1 MLRLRVAL
9 PGLVA
14 GLFVS
19 ASPISQV
26 PVAARQ
32 QADASRPQASF
43 RARVTMVPIDVRVLD
58 SRGRPVT
65 DLTRDDFTILED
77 KSPQPIAHF
86 STHAFTAETPSRE
99 SPPLRTTPA
108 TDITPQ
114 HNRVFLFLVGRGR
127 HQGPTKAID
136 AMTRFMHERLLPQ
149 DQVAIV
155 AWNRATDFTTNHQLV
170 ADTVARMRQQHEKIE
185 TLLGEWFDGNGSNN
199 IPLRWMFGSHDIP
212 PHIQCEID
220 EVFEAARDLRPRQL
234 TPGAISDDRQLSE
247 DLERMWNDGFMPLSR
262 YDARNSRVPSSTLLQ
277 DLGNLYGSIQHLRY
291 LEGEKHLV
299 YVTADMIPL
308 PRQENGRTLASVAS
322 DARVVIDVLQTGGVV
337 GARPP
342 VLTNRG
348 FTPMSPLPTS
358 GDVFQMMGMTQD
370 MRLIADITGGQVS
383 VFHQAGDGLAK
394 IDTTTR
400 FGYLLGYAPANPNLD
415 GRFRNITV
423 KVNRPG
429 LTVRYRHGYYAT
441 ETLVPL
447 DRRQFVTFGRI
458 TDAGRYGGL
467 VTDIPVT
474 LKPPVLQTSASG
486 TEAVVDVTVK
496 ADSIAFKEVD
506 GRHVATLDVATFAGD
521 NAQRLVGELW
531 QKVELNLSDESYQRV
546 LRDGH
551 TQTIRL
557 PLKARPASIKVVV
570 YDYEADLAGSAVAR
584 VKIK

>member
-1 MLRLRVAL
+1 MVRQRGVR

-14 GLFVS
+14 GLCLIS
-19 ASPISQV
+19 IALTAGRSPG
-26 PVAARQ
+26 Q
-32 QADASRPQASF
+32 QTPDPSRPQASF

-65 DLTRDDFTILED
+65 DLSKDDFTILED

-86 STHAFTAETPSRE
+86 SAHAYTPE
-99 SPPLRTTPA
+99 PPPPGQPPLRATPS
-108 TDITPQ
+108 TDLAPQ
-114 HNRVFLFLVGRGR
+114 NNRVFLFLVGRGR

-136 AMTRFMHERLLPQ
+136 AMTRFMRERLLPQ

-170 ADTVARMRQQHEKIE
+170 AETMARMRQQHEKIE
-185 TLLGEWFDGNGSNN
+185 TLMSEWFDGGPGNT
-199 IPLRWMFGSHDIP
+199 PLRWIYGSHEIP

-220 EVFEAARDLRPRQL
+220 EVFSAARELRRQL
-234 TPGAISDDRQLSE
+234 TPGAITDDRQLSE
-247 DLERMWNDGFMPLSR
+247 DLERMWNDGFMPLNR
-262 YDARNSRVPSSTLLQ
+262 FDASYSRVPSSRLLQ

-308 PRQENGRTLASVAS
+308 PRQETGKTLASVAS

-342 VLTNRG
+342 VMTPTG
-348 FTPMSPLPTS
+348 FSRMSAVPSS
-358 GDVFQMMGMTQD
+358 GAVFQMMGMSQD

-383 VFHQAGDGLAK
+383 LFRYADDGLQR
-394 IDTTTR
+394 IDQATR
-400 FGYLLGYAPANPNLD
+400 FGYLLGYAPTNPKLD
-415 GRFRNITV
+415 GRFRNISV

-429 LTVRYRHGYYAT
+429 LTVSYRHGYYAS

-447 DRRQFVTFGRI
+447 DRREFVTVGRI

-474 LKPPVLQTSASG
+474 LKPPVLQSSSSG
-486 TEAVVDVTVK
+486 TEAVVDVIIQ
-496 ADSIAFKEVD
+496 ASNIAFKDVD
-506 GRHVATLDVATFAGD
+506 GRHVATLDLATFAGD
-521 NAQRLVGELW
+521 RAERLVGELW
-531 QKVELNLSDESYQRV
+531 QKVELNLSEESYQRV
-546 LRDGH
+546 LREGH

-570 YDYEADLAGSAVAR
+570 YDYGADLAGSAVAR
-584 VKIK
+584 VK